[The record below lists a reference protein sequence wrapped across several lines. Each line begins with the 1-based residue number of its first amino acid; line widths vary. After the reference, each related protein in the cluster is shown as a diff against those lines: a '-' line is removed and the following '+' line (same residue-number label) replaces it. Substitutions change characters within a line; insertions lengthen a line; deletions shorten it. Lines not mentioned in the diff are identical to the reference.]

1 MLYRALKWLLGL
13 IAKVVFRPD
22 ITGVENVPAK
32 GAVIL
37 ASNHLSVMDSI
48 IIPLVIPRQVNF
60 LAKEEYFVG
69 KSPVQRLR
77 TAFMRTI
84 GQIPVQRGQARA
96 GLEALSVAGEVLE
109 KGGIFGIY
117 PEGTRSLDL
126 RLYRGHTGVG
136 QLALTSGAPV
146 VPMALIGTDKIQ
158 RPGQKWPRP
167 AKVTVRIGK
176 PLDFSRYDGMAASP
190 AIRRAATDEIMYAI
204 MELSGQEYVDT
215 YHKRPDAAA

>member
-1 MLYRALKWLLGL
+1 VLYRALKSLLGL
-13 IAKVVFRPD
+13 LAKIVFRPD
-22 ITGVENVPAK
+22 VTGLENVPAK

-48 IIPLVIPRQVNF
+48 IIPLIIPRQVNF
-60 LAKEEYFVG
+60 LAKEEYFIG
-69 KSPVQRLR
+69 RSPIKRLR

-96 GLEALSVAGEVLE
+96 GLAALDVAAEVLE

-117 PEGTRSLDL
+117 PEGTRSRDL
-126 RLYRGHTGVG
+126 RLHRGHTGVG
-136 QLALTSGAPV
+136 QLALTTGAVV
-146 VPMALIGTDKIQ
+146 VPMALIGTEKIQ
-158 RPGQKWPRP
+158 RPDQKLPRP
-167 AKVTVRIGK
+167 AKVTIRIGK

-190 AIRRAATDEIMYAI
+190 AIRRAVTDEVMYMI

-215 YHKRPDAAA
+215 YHKIPDAA

>member
-1 MLYRALKWLLGL
+1 VLYRALKSLLGL
-13 IAKVVFRPD
+13 LAKIVFRPD
-22 ITGVENVPAK
+22 VTGLENVPAN

-48 IIPLVIPRQVNF
+48 IIPLIIPRQVNF
-60 LAKEEYFVG
+60 LAKEEYFIG
-69 KSPVQRLR
+69 KSPIKRLR

-96 GLEALSVAGEVLE
+96 GLAALDVAAEVLE

-117 PEGTRSLDL
+117 PEGTRSRDL
-126 RLYRGHTGVG
+126 RLHRGHTGVG
-136 QLALTSGAPV
+136 QLALTTGAVV
-146 VPMALIGTDKIQ
+146 VPMALIGTEKIQ
-158 RPGQKWPRP
+158 RPDQKLPRP
-167 AKVTVRIGK
+167 AKVTIRIGK

-190 AIRRAATDEIMYAI
+190 AIRRAVTDEIMYMI

-215 YHKRPDAAA
+215 YHKIPDAA